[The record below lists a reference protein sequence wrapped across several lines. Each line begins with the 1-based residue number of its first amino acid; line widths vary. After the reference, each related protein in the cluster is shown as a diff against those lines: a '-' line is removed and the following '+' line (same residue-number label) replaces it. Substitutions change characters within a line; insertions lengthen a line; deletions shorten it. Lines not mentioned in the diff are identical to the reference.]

1 MLLERDRDL
10 DRLDG
15 VLTAIG
21 STGGMVVLLRGEAG
35 IGKTALV
42 QEFLRR
48 HSDAAHI
55 LTGSCDDLSTPQP
68 LGPFW
73 DMAREE
79 TSLALLL
86 EKGDR
91 PGLLR
96 ATLDLLSRS
105 LRPTILVI
113 EDTQWADE
121 ATLDAIKYVGR
132 RVLRTQ
138 GLLLLTYRDTD
149 VDYDHPLRG
158 VLGDLP
164 PSSVTRVRLGGLSA
178 AAVESLVADSGL
190 DPEEVLEATGGN
202 PLFVTQLMATA
213 GDGVPASVQ
222 DSVMTRVRR
231 VSPESRHALRALS
244 VLPEPIERSNVPSFA
259 GGEAL
264 AELEQ
269 VGLLDVGSE
278 FVEFR
283 HELIRQAVEAS
294 LTKSER
300 TSFNRKALEFLLSVA
315 DPARLVHHAREA
327 GDVEKLLDLAPRA
340 AEAAAAVGSHRE
352 AVDHFRQ
359 LTPHLNRVDP
369 SAKGPILDEWAEE
382 EFLVGNMDQA
392 IALNLEAAAHHR
404 EAGDRRAESTALCR
418 AAHAFE
424 TAGQRNQA
432 EEFGR
437 RAVLVLG
444 REPRSAELARALEL
458 NAFLAAMAGN
468 DDALELSQQALA
480 AAGPEPDD
488 LAVVRSL
495 YFKGLF
501 ANNGDEGQAPLN
513 EAAKRAAAAGL
524 WYEQCRALI
533 NCAWDSFENLDL
545 DTAADYVQIAA
556 ASASEHEVPGLE
568 SYAYSLQARILEIQG
583 DWAQAEDLA
592 RDLLDTVSISEMV
605 VLPIIGVLEARTGRA
620 ATHATLSRAWE
631 MASAAGE
638 SQRLAPVAAAIA
650 EAAWISGRQA
660 IPTAELRDVMEAA
673 AQEGFLDVDAGSIA
687 LWLWSQGEIPHGPD
701 AGIAEPYRLTIAGE
715 VSAAA
720 DMWSA
725 IGCPYQRAIALA
737 HGDEAAQLEALDALQ
752 TVGATAVAASF
763 RKRLRDRGVSV
774 PRGKGRSTREHAA
787 GLTARQAEVL
797 ALLGDGLS
805 NLEVA
810 DHLFL
815 SPRTVEHHVSAI
827 LGKLDCSTRDEAVA
841 AATARG
847 LLTDA

>member
-1 MLLERDRDL
+1 MLLERDRELDL
-10 DRLDG
+10 LGG

-48 HSDAAHI
+48 HSDTAHI
-55 LTGSCDDLSTPQP
+55 LTGTCDDLLTPQP
-68 LGPFW
+68 LAPFW

-79 TSLALLL
+79 TSLAHLL
-86 EKGDR
+86 ENGDR

-96 ATLDLLSRS
+96 ATLDMLSRS

-121 ATLDAIKYVGR
+121 ATLDAIKYLGR
-132 RVLRTQ
+132 RVPRTQ

-158 VLGDLP
+158 VIGDLP
-164 PSSVTRVRLGGLSA
+164 PPSVTRVRLGGLSSG
-178 AAVESLVADSGL
+178 AVASLIAESGL
-190 DPEEVLEATGGN
+190 DPKEVFEATGGN
-202 PLFVTQLMATA
+202 PLFVTQLMVTA

-231 VSPESRHALRALS
+231 VSSESRQALRALS

-259 GGEAL
+259 EDEAL

-269 VGLLDVGSE
+269 VGLLDVGIE
-278 FVEFR
+278 FVAFH

-294 LTKSER
+294 LTESER
-300 TSFNRKALEFLLSVA
+300 TSFNRRALESLLSVA

-327 GDVEKLLDLAPRA
+327 GDVDKLLDLAPRA

-359 LTPHLNRVDP
+359 LTPHLDRVDS
-369 SAKGPILDEWAEE
+369 SAKGRILDAWAGE
-382 EFLVGNMDQA
+382 EFLIGNMDQA

-424 TAGQRNQA
+424 TAGQRSQA

-437 RAVLVLG
+437 RALQVLG
-444 REPRSAELARALEL
+444 PESRGAELARVLEL

-468 DDALELSQQALA
+468 DDAVKLSQQALA

-488 LAVVRSL
+488 LAVVRFLS
-495 YFKGLF
+495 YKALF
-501 ANNGDEGQAPLN
+501 ADSSEEGQALLN
-513 EAAKRAAAAGL
+513 EVAQRAAAAGL

-533 NCAWDSFENLDL
+533 NCAWDSFQNLDL
-545 DTAADYVQIAA
+545 DTAADYLRTAT
-556 ASASEHEVPGLE
+556 ASAAEHEVPGLE
-568 SYAYSLQARILEIQG
+568 SYANSLRARILEMKG
-583 DWAQAEDLA
+583 DWIQAEDLA
-592 RDLLDTVSISEMV
+592 RDLLNTIAVSEMT

-620 ATHATLSRAWE
+620 AADTTLSRAWD
-631 MASAAGE
+631 MARAAGE

-650 EAAWISGRQA
+650 EVAWFTGRQA
-660 IPTAELRDVMEAA
+660 VPTSELRDVMEAA
-673 AQEGFLDVDAGSIA
+673 AQEEFLDIDAGSIA
-687 LWLWSQGEIPHGPD
+687 LWLWSRGEIPHGPA
-701 AGIAEPYRLTIAGE
+701 AGIAEPYRLIIAGE

-720 DMWSA
+720 EMWST

-737 HGDEAAQLEALDALQ
+737 HGDEAAQLEALDAFQ
-752 TVGATAVAASF
+752 TFGATAVAASF

-797 ALLGDGLS
+797 ALLGEGLS

-827 LGKLDCSTRDEAVA
+827 LGKLDCSTRNEAVA